1 MTYRLGQSFECAS
14 LGADLTISST
24 CDGNGSGPRHQLFS
38 NNNCRD
44 IVAALGGG
52 CSPPPQVCASES
64 FLEVGESVRETTV
77 ASTGPRERLR
87 LWMRI
92 ASPLELDPCLLDIL
106 ERLANGR
113 WSIGAVRGQDLPES
127 ANRAELPIGY

>member
-1 MTYRLGQSFECAS
+1 ML
-14 LGADLTISST
+14 
-24 CDGNGSGPRHQLFS
+24 
-38 NNNCRD
+38 
-44 IVAALGGG
+44 AAA
-52 CSPPPQVCASES
+52 QVCASES
-64 FLEVGESVRETTV
+64 VLEVGESVRETTV
-77 ASTGPRERLR
+77 ASHRPANAW

-127 ANRAELPIGY
+127 ANRAELPTGY